1 MDRSAPLDRDRAWTY
16 LLDLLTRRDYT
27 EAELRAKLQ
36 RRKVDADVA
45 DTLLARLRELG
56 LADDARYTEHYV
68 ASRRRS
74 RGRLA
79 LRTELRRKGV
89 DPSVVE
95 RELEP
100 LTEGQQLEAAAALL
114 RRFAWRYQPGSTRR
128 RRTATHAQEPEKESA
143 SAPGTPSGSG
153 ADAGR
158 DASRDGGRDAEAQAR
173 RDALAE
179 RARAFAFLARRGFTG
194 AVAGDAIRVLGWW
207 QDAS

>member
-1 MDRSAPLDRDRAWTY
+1 MLRDTPLDRDRAWTY

-45 DTLLARLRELG
+45 DALLGRLRELG
-56 LADDARYTEHYV
+56 LADDARFTEHYV

-79 LRTELRRKGV
+79 LRAELRRKGV
-89 DPSVVE
+89 DPSLVE

-100 LTEGQQLEAAAALL
+100 LTEGQQVEAAAALL

-128 RRTATHAQEPEKESA
+128 RRPAAPALEPA
-143 SAPGTPSGSG
+143 SAPGAPSGSG
-153 ADAGR
+153 PATAQDT
-158 DASRDGGRDAEAQAR
+158 DPDTEAQAR

-194 AVAGDAIRVLGWW
+194 AVAGDAIRSLGWW
-207 QDAS
+207 QDAP

>member
-36 RRKVDADVA
+36 RRKVEADVA
-45 DTLLARLRELG
+45 DTLLGRLRELG
-56 LADDARYTEHYV
+56 LADDARFTENYV

-89 DPSVVE
+89 DPSLVE

-100 LTEGQQLEAAAALL
+100 LTEGQQVEAAAALL

-128 RRTATHAQEPEKESA
+128 RRTAAPAQEPA
-143 SAPGTPSGSG
+143 SLSGAPSGAPSG
-153 ADAGR
+153 AGPDPDAGREAEAGR
-158 DASRDGGRDAEAQAR
+158 DAEAR